1 MSFRQCLFVGGEA
14 DGQRNTIL
22 DSRRSVYFAVQ
33 PNYPAHTIDY
43 ITSVEYKTI
52 EYIRAT
58 NREDDLF
65 FNVFVTGDMTRDK
78 HFEHIIKALIDGC
91 RPPKTG

>member
-22 DSRRSVYFAVQ
+22 DSKRSVYFAVQ
-33 PNYPAHTIDY
+33 PNYSVYAIDY
-43 ITSVEYKTI
+43 ITRVEYKTI
-52 EYIRAT
+52 EYIRVS
-58 NREDDLF
+58 NRVDDLF
-65 FNVFVTGDMTRDK
+65 FHVFVLGDMMRGKDC
-78 HFEHIIKALIDGC
+78 ENIIRALIDGY